1 MVADII
7 AARNPDATK
16 LSTKNQR
23 SCHIFSRS
31 SQKTRPIF
39 ERPMTHVNASRPC
52 SIGPCTDIFT
62 AMLTKHEASMTER
75 AEASA
80 SNKTG
85 VGNFAAMVARADFS
99 VLAGLVRG
107 TSIVSFSGRLCR

>member
-7 AARNPDATK
+7 AARNLDATK

-23 SCHIFSRS
+23 SCPIFSRS
-31 SQKTRPIF
+31 SQKIRPIF

-62 AMLTKHEASMTER
+62 AMLTKHGARMTER
-75 AEASA
+75 DEANS
-80 SNKTG
+80 SNKTR
-85 VGNFAAMVARADFS
+85 VGNFKVLIIYVVARVDFY
-99 VLAGLVRG
+99 
-107 TSIVSFSGRLCR
+107 